1 MKRSL
6 SLALLVCV
14 AALAFPYLEGSAQ
27 SGAAASNPGISM
39 TIYPVVR
46 KADGKQYLITPSG
59 KEVTIPGLGIAPNA
73 TQVAVYHDMNRN
85 FWYNDTSGRPVAVT
99 PAQLEAAQAQMNA
112 PSGVA
117 GGMPPQMMP
126 PAQSY
131 YSSTPSYAGGY
142 NGIPYG
148 TPVNMEGPGQY
159 SYMAPGGNKQF
170 VSPSPQTSAEFTQ
183 WHQQVPYGQQPT
195 AGAMQ
200 GGASQT
206 QHSSSSSQDVES
218 RGDRRRQHRADR
230 LENRAQNQRSNAS
243 SDQTYA
249 DQKMQS
255 GETLGTGMTSRRSA
269 RESRRAKREDRR
281 ADFLDGN

>member
-14 AALAFPYLEGSAQ
+14 TALAFPHLDADAQAGSAA
-27 SGAAASNPGISM
+27 GNPGISM

-59 KEVTIPGLGIAPNA
+59 KEVTIPGLGIAPDA
-73 TQVAVYHDMNRN
+73 TQVSVYHDMNRN

-112 PSGVA
+112 PAGA
-117 GGMPPQMMP
+117 GGMPQQMMP
-126 PAQSY
+126 PTQSY
-131 YSSTPSYAGGY
+131 YNSTPSYAGGY

-148 TPVNMEGPGQY
+148 TPVNMEGAGQY
-159 SYMAPGGNKQF
+159 SYMAPDGNKQF
-170 VSPSPQTSAEFTQ
+170 VTPSPQTSAQFNQ
-183 WHQQVPYGQQPT
+183 WHQQVPYGQQPNT
-195 AGAMQ
+195 GNMQ

-206 QHSSSSSQDVES
+206 QHSSSSSQGDES
-218 RGDRRRQHRADR
+218 RGDRRRQHRAER
-230 LENRAQNQRSNAS
+230 LDNRAQNQRSNAS
-243 SDQTYA
+243 SDQAYS

-255 GETLGTGMTSRRSA
+255 GETLGTGMTSRRAA

-281 ADFLDGN
+281 ADFLNGN